1 MTNKRHFLP
10 KEYIFKPAGDDL
22 IEMTVFGELIGRPSK
37 RLALYQNKLKVV
49 SAKIRSETKNT
60 VVDYEI
66 VRINHLPSFQEVR
79 LHTKNLLY
87 PGNYQITV
95 TFRGKTFEEIKEHI
109 ESGHTAPVGLYWPSF
124 GEIGSEVALSAA

>member
-1 MTNKRHFLP
+1 MTNKPRFLP

-49 SAKIRSETKNT
+49 
-60 VVDYEI
+60 
-66 VRINHLPSFQEVR
+66 
-79 LHTKNLLY
+79 
-87 PGNYQITV
+87 
-95 TFRGKTFEEIKEHI
+95 TFRGKTFEEIKKHI
-109 ESGHTAPVGLYWPSF
+109 ESGLPAPVGLYWPSF